1 MSFFKTNDPAVLEAW
16 HAEKAAKAEL
26 QAEIDTFAQRF
37 GGEGLMYADPPVL
50 AGIKFRPAMPRD
62 LWRAPDN
69 NGLQVPRSSPLK
81 GATAETKAAIKALQG
96 EWAEHLPSR
105 KIDTNG
111 VYRALGFDNSLD
123 FFIEGLT
130 MFMHDGFLYAS
141 TRKAMPSMTEILGSE
156 YSAAEA
162 GRRTTGAAA

>member
-1 MSFFKTNDPAVLEAW
+1 MSFFKTNDPAVLAAW

-81 GATAETKAAIKALQG
+81 GATAETKAAIKALQA
-96 EWAEHLPSR
+96 EWTEHLPAR
-105 KIDTNG
+105 KIDTDG
-111 VYRALGFDNSLD
+111 VYRALGFNNSLD
-123 FFIEGLT
+123 FFLEGLSL
-130 MFMHDGFLYAS
+130 FLHDGFLYAS

-156 YSAAEA
+156 YDAAYTA
-162 GRRTTGAAA
+162 FRS